1 MSRVFRIFG
10 DQCRLRRHL
19 KRLQSIGNM
28 LRDLQMLGNSC
39 RFGRSFRRLQLNR
52 QYIKGSSNVGKYI
65 ADSEVIY
72 VKKHRIRH

>member
-28 LRDLQMLGNSC
+28 LRGLQMLGNIV
-39 RFGRSFRRLQLNR
+39 QI
-52 QYIKGSSNVGKYI
+52 QKKSS
-65 ADSEVIY
+65 VITAKSAVY
-72 VKKHRIRH
+72 QAILTPMITIC